1 MFYFSDKQ
9 GFGTTFDNY
18 IHSYSIENIENAK
31 RVLNVNGKT
40 RCTAWYASTITF
52 KTLNHNISSSN
63 EAFLN
68 QNYDSHEYSATKYEG
83 FGLTQRLSN

>member
-31 RVLNVNGKT
+31 RVLNVNGKQD
-40 RCTAWYASTITF
+40 AQ
-52 KTLNHNISSSN
+52 LGM
-63 EAFLN
+63 LP
-68 QNYDSHEYSATKYEG
+68 Q
-83 FGLTQRLSN
+83 